1 MSQAGTILDLKEQ
14 RFPLDLKPAMAD
26 VRHLWDAAN
35 KSHWDPANDIP
46 WDKFDAS
53 KYSKEQLEASRLYWS
68 RRAWTEYTG
77 TAEFC
82 ALQLR
87 ICMEKD
93 REIDAR
99 LQLSME
105 QLEESRHCV
114 ASYLFA
120 EKLGGYISAP
130 PHPLPKSI
138 NHRGIREKAF
148 DLSISFEAIMI
159 AHICIGET
167 IAAAIFEARYRYTTD
182 PIAKELVL
190 RIMRDEARHI
200 AFGWNYMGHKV
211 KNFTPELIKDMER
224 VAIDVVENSELKG
237 FHCIW
242 LHPSEETKYLIES
255 NNLCAEAG
263 LGACSPEQ
271 ETKTLVTSISD
282 IRRRLGKW
290 GINLPIFKHDV
301 LGEV

>member
-1 MSQAGTILDLKEQ
+1 
-14 RFPLDLKPAMAD
+14 
-26 VRHLWDAAN
+26 
-35 KSHWDPANDIP
+35 
-46 WDKFDAS
+46 
-53 KYSKEQLEASRLYWS
+53 
-68 RRAWTEYTG
+68 
-77 TAEFC
+77 
-82 ALQLR
+82 
-87 ICMEKD
+87 
-93 REIDAR
+93 
-99 LQLSME
+99 
-105 QLEESRHCV
+105 
-114 ASYLFA
+114 
-120 EKLGGYISAP
+120 
-130 PHPLPKSI
+130 
-138 NHRGIREKAF
+138 
-148 DLSISFEAIMI
+148 
-159 AHICIGET
+159 
-167 IAAAIFEARYRYTTD
+167 
-182 PIAKELVL
+182 
-190 RIMRDEARHI
+190 
-200 AFGWNYMGHKV
+200 MGHKV